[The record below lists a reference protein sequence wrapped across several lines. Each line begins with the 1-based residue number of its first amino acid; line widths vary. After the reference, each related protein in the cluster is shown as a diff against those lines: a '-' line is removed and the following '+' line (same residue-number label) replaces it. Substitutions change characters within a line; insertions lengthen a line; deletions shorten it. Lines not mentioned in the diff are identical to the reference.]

1 MWLGGKESGFQAGDV
16 GLIPESGRSPAEAY
30 GSPFQYSCQGNPVDR
45 GVWQATGHEVTKS
58 WT

>member
-30 GSPFQYSCQGNPVDR
+30 GNPFLPGKSCGQGSLAGYRP
-45 GVWQATGHEVTKS
+45 
-58 WT
+58 